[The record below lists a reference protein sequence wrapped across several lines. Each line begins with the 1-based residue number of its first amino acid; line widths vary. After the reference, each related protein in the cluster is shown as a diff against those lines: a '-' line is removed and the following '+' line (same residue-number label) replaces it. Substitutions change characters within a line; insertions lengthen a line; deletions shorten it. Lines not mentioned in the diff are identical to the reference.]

1 MRKVLRKSRYGY
13 ALGVVLFLIGIS
25 AIIYTFWRVWLETG
39 SFNEF
44 LTAFWNLLWTKE
56 IDLVAGISFKLIFL
70 FILGMTALIFS
81 ALTLAFSRKWFV
93 AGEKV
98 LVECPFCKKRWRTD
112 PQKALVHCPYCR
124 QLIHPRIVE

>member
-25 AIIYTFWRVWLETG
+25 AIIYAFWRVWLEIG

-44 LTAFWNLLWTKE
+44 LAAFWNLLWTEE
-56 IDLVAGISFKLIFL
+56 IDLVAGISSKLIFL

-81 ALTLAFSRKWFV
+81 ALTLAFSRKWIV
-93 AGEKV
+93 AGKKSSCRVPFLQEKM
-98 LVECPFCKKRWRTD
+98 EN
-112 PQKALVHCPYCR
+112 
-124 QLIHPRIVE
+124 